1 MELTKKELSQL
12 YYLRREIA
20 QEQNR
25 LKELEKATKEG
36 HGNITGLPVTQGMD
50 APAELVAQIADSRA
64 VISAKLELAAVEY
77 NRLCRY
83 IAGVN
88 DSMMRQ
94 ILTQRFVS
102 GKSWRQVAQA
112 IGGGNTEDSVKKAFY
127 RYLKSCPE
135 CPDQV
140 C

>member
-1 MELTKKELSQL
+1 MTKKELSQL

-20 QEQNR
+20 QEQRR
-25 LKELEKATKEG
+25 LKELEKATETGSGK
-36 HGNITGLPVTQGMD
+36 ITGLPLMRGMT

-64 VISAKLELAAVEY
+64 VISAKLELSGVEY

-88 DSMMRQ
+88 DSLMRQ
-94 ILTQRFVS
+94 ILTQRFIE
-102 GKSWRQVAQA
+102 GKNWRQVARA

-127 RYLKSCPE
+127 RYLKSCPD
-135 CPDQV
+135 CPEQA
-140 C
+140 

>member
-20 QEQNR
+20 QEQRR
-25 LKELEKATKEG
+25 LKELEKATETGSGK
-36 HGNITGLPVTQGMD
+36 ITGLPIMQGMA

-64 VISAKLELAAVEY
+64 VISAKLELAGVEY

-83 IAGVN
+83 ITGVD
-88 DSMMRQ
+88 DSLMRQ
-94 ILTQRFVS
+94 ILTQRFIE
-102 GKSWRQVAQA
+102 GKSWRQVARA

-127 RYLKSCPE
+127 RYLKSCPD
-135 CPDQV
+135 CPEQA
-140 C
+140 